1 MSVPEQ
7 LLDAALQNRLITKK
21 QHAQVLEELAAA
33 PGTDAGKLLVA
44 RRFLTPAQLERLLAS
59 MAPETIVEQSS
70 LAPPPAASASPVP
83 TTPSAE
89 GGAARQTR
97 VPSGVQPT
105 PLMSEPTQA
114 EVAAMAET
122 APADP
127 VRTGATSHPGQA
139 SAPPPST
146 TPSAA
151 SPQPV
156 AAPTPPPPPRK
167 PGATSDASTPGKL
180 KDLLKLARHWGASD
194 LHISVGRP
202 PFIRYR
208 GEIRYLDMEPVDELK
223 AEKLNFQLMSEEQRQ
238 VALKKL
244 NLDFALE
251 LPGLGRHRC
260 NVFHQRLGWDGVYRI
275 VGQKNPTFDE
285 LGLPPVC
292 KTLTEYHQGMVLVTG
307 PARSGK
313 TSTVAAML
321 DLVNRS
327 RNDHIITVEDPVEF
341 VHTPLSCRVTQREV
355 GPHTTAFAAALRAA
369 LREDPDII
377 FVGEMRDLETTS
389 IAISA
394 AETGH
399 LVFSTL
405 HTGNASRTIA
415 RILDVYPV
423 NQQDQIAVMISE
435 SMRGIVS
442 QQLVPKKDGS
452 GLALALEILVVNA
465 SASTLIKDGKT
476 YQMAS
481 VMQSGK
487 KIGMCTMDDSLLD
500 LVNKGVISGAE
511 AYRRAENKAM
521 LESVKDK
528 Q

>member
-1 MSVPEQ
+1 MSAPEL

-21 QHAQVLEELAAA
+21 QHAQILEELA
-33 PGTDAGKLLVA
+33 GSAGADLGDLLVA
-44 RRFLTPAQLERLLAS
+44 RRFLTAVQLDRLRG
-59 MAPETIVEQSS
+59 T
-70 LAPPPAASASPVP
+70 LAPQTVAESSEVGAPSPAPGAPAGSASEGASRAMVVPAAI
-83 TTPSAE
+83 
-89 GGAARQTR
+89 
-97 VPSGVQPT
+97 QPT
-105 PLMSEPTQA
+105 QLPTEPEAAA
-114 EVAAMAET
+114 E
-122 APADP
+122 
-127 VRTGATSHPGQA
+127 
-139 SAPPPST
+139 
-146 TPSAA
+146 
-151 SPQPV
+151 PV

-167 PGATSDASTPGKL
+167 AGATSDNQMPGKL

-194 LHISVGRP
+194 LHLSVGRP

-223 AEKLNFQLMSEEQRQ
+223 AEKLNFQLMNEDQRAA
-238 VALKKL
+238 ALKNL
-244 NLDFALE
+244 NIDFALD

-275 VGQKNPTFDE
+275 INQKNPTFED

-292 KTLTEYHQGMVLVTG
+292 KTMTEYHQGMVLVTG

-321 DLVNRS
+321 DLVNRN

-341 VHTPLSCRVTQREV
+341 THTPMACRVTQREV
-355 GPHTTAFAAALRAA
+355 GPHTQAFAAALRAA

-405 HTGNASRTIA
+405 HTGSAARTIA
-415 RILDVYPV
+415 RILDVYPT

-435 SMRGIVS
+435 SLRGIIS
-442 QQLVPKKDGS
+442 QQLVPRKDAS
-452 GLALALEILVVNA
+452 GLALALEVLVVNA

-476 YQMAS
+476 YQLLS

-487 KIGMCTMDDSLLD
+487 KIGMMTMDDSLLD
-500 LVNKGVISGAE
+500 LVNKGVITGAE
-511 AYRRAENKAM
+511 AYRRAENKTM

-528 Q
+528 